1 MLPDDSRWRD
11 LFSGKN
17 AAISIA
23 LSFGVVIHAVNILM
37 ATTILPSVVA
47 DIGGLNLYAR
57 NTTLFVAASIIGS
70 VLSARLLAV
79 YGARI
84 AYLISVV
91 AFSPAA
97 WPVHWLPGWK
107 LCCWGAPFRASAAV
121 LCSHCLMP

>member
-47 DIGGLNLYAR
+47 DIGGLNLYAW

-84 AYLISVV
+84 TLYRWWP
-91 AFSPAA
+91 FSPAA
-97 WPVHWLPGWK
+97 WPVHWLPGWR

>member
-47 DIGGLNLYAR
+47 DIGGLNLYAW

-70 VLSARLLAV
+70 VLAWLLAV

-91 AFSPAA
+91 AFFAGSLACA
-97 WPVHWLPGWK
+97 LAPGWK